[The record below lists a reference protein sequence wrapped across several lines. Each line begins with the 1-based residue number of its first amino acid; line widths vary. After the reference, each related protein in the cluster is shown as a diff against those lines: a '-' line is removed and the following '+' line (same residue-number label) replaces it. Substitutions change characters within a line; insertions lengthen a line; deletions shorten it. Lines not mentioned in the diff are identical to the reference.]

1 MPNVHSSSP
10 SILFLA
16 GDVSGDVHAAALG
29 RALLA
34 RDPDRSLH
42 ALGGRRLR
50 EVVEQSARGY
60 FLADTTNASAIG
72 FLSSYRIYF
81 HCRGLRERLRKFIR
95 THRVDLAVLCDWGAF
110 NSCVLPELHAR
121 GIPTLYYFPPRSWQ
135 RTGAPRREI
144 VRYATRIATPF
155 PWSADQLRKAGAVAD
170 WVGHPSLENIPGSDE
185 RSGLRLR
192 FGIAPN
198 DRLIA
203 LLPGSRPSEIR
214 VLASRMAKAAAL
226 INEKM
231 PAQFIAVVPRELL
244 DETRPHLPTSIRIVT
259 DCAKELLVAS
269 DAAIVKTGTGT
280 LEAAIANTPQ
290 VAIYDVS
297 WPRRIEWL
305 LAWAWRWVA
314 FIAMP
319 NIVLE
324 REVVPEL
331 MGLSCNPQK
340 IADTLLRILGDD
352 AIREKMLRDY
362 DLIRKTLGSE
372 LPVTPTE
379 RTAQIVEEMLG
390 DANRNAVLEP
400 LAAEAH

>member
-1 MPNVHSSSP
+1 MANP

-34 RDPDRSLH
+34 HYPGRTLH

-50 EVVEQSARGY
+50 EVVEQSSGGC

-81 HCRGLRERLRKFIR
+81 HCRKLREHLRRFIR

-110 NSCVLPELHAR
+110 NSRVLPELHAQ

-135 RTGAPRREI
+135 RTGRSGLGI

-155 PWSADQLRKAGAVAD
+155 PWSADRLRQAGARAD
-170 WVGHPSLENIPGSDE
+170 WVGHPSLEKIPGPDE
-185 RSGLRLR
+185 RAKLRLSL
-192 FGIAPN
+192 GVQPN
-198 DRLIA
+198 DSLIA

-214 VLASRMAKAAAL
+214 VLASRMAKAAAIIQSHL
-226 INEKM
+226 
-231 PAQFIAVVPRELL
+231 PAKFIAVVPGELL
-244 DETRPHLPTSIRIVT
+244 YEARPHLPSWIKIVS
-259 DCAKELLVAS
+259 DCAKELLVAA

-280 LEAAIANTPQ
+280 LEAALANTPQ

-305 LAWAWRWVA
+305 LVWAWRWVP

-319 NIVLE
+319 NIVLQ
-324 REVVPEL
+324 REAVPEL
-331 MGLSCNPQK
+331 MGLDCNPEK
-340 IADTLLRILGDD
+340 IASTIVRILNDNVL
-352 AIREKMLRDY
+352 RKKMLGDY
-362 DLIRKTLGSE
+362 DLIRKTLGAD
-372 LPVTPTE
+372 LPIAPTE

-390 DANRNAVLEP
+390 EAYLITPPEP
-400 LAAEAH
+400 AAAEIH